1 MKIGLMGIGLKT
13 YWTQYEGLFPRLC
26 AYSDEIHSRMVAM
39 GGDVVNVG
47 FVDCSERAMQAVEE
61 FNHERIGLL
70 CVYVSTYALSSTV
83 LPVAQAAHCP
93 VLLLNVQPTSAID
106 YGRINAMGD
115 RALMTAEWLANCQAC
130 AVPELASVLARAG
143 IQYDILT
150 GHLHDEQ
157 MWRELEEWTRAA
169 AVVDGLRQNRMGL
182 LGHYYCGMLD
192 VYSDLTRL
200 SATFGTHFEIVE
212 MCKLKVLRDQVTA
225 QDVEKKLEEFRQAFS
240 IDPLCPKD
248 ELRHAAV
255 TAVALDR
262 MVEQYRLGSVAYYYE
277 GTPASDYENIITT
290 LIPAGTL
297 LTARGIPMAGECEV
311 KNAHAM
317 KIMSLLGAGGSFSE
331 PYAMDFND
339 DVVLWGHD
347 GPGHWKMAQDGVRL
361 VPLSVFH
368 GKPGRGIGIQ
378 MSVRQGPATLLSVCE
393 GKDGVHLLV
402 AEGESVE
409 GETLHIGN
417 TNSRY
422 RFPLHVKEFI
432 ERWSKGGPSHH
443 CAIGVGHVASRIEKV
458 AALLGIPVIR
468 VC

>member
-26 AYSDEIHSRMVAM
+26 AYSDEIHSRMAQM

-47 FVDCSERAMQAVEE
+47 FVDCPERAVQAVEV

-83 LPVAQAAHCP
+83 LPVAQEAHCP
-93 VLLLNVQPTSAID
+93 VLLLAVQPTSAID
-106 YGRINAMGD
+106 YGRLNAMGD

-130 AVPELASVLARAG
+130 AIPELASVLARAG

-157 MWRELEEWTRAA
+157 MWRELEEWTTAA
-169 AVVDGLRQNRMGL
+169 AVVDGLKQNRMGL
-182 LGHYYCGMLD
+182 LGHYYQGMLD

-212 MCKLKVLRDQVTA
+212 MCRLKALRDQVTA
-225 QDVEKKLEEFRQAFS
+225 QDVEQKLEEFRQAFS
-240 IDPLCPKD
+240 IDPLCPED
-248 ELRHAAV
+248 ELKHAAV

-277 GTPASDYENIITT
+277 GIPQGDYENIITT

-297 LTARGIPMAGECEV
+297 LTARGVPMAGECEV

-393 GKDGVHLLV
+393 GRDGVHLLV

-443 CAIGVGHVASRIEKV
+443 CAIGVRHVASRIEKV

>member
-47 FVDCSERAMQAVEE
+47 FVDCPERAMQAVEE

-225 QDVEKKLEEFRQAFS
+225 QDVEFHGVPRF
-240 IDPLCPKD
+240 
-248 ELRHAAV
+248 
-255 TAVALDR
+255 
-262 MVEQYRLGSVAYYYE
+262 QYRRI
-277 GTPASDYENIITT
+277 NQR
-290 LIPAGTL
+290 
-297 LTARGIPMAGECEV
+297 LTG
-311 KNAHAM
+311 
-317 KIMSLLGAGGSFSE
+317 L
-331 PYAMDFND
+331 
-339 DVVLWGHD
+339 
-347 GPGHWKMAQDGVRL
+347 
-361 VPLSVFH
+361 PLAVNN
-368 GKPGRGIGIQ
+368 
-378 MSVRQGPATLLSVCE
+378 TVCC
-393 GKDGVHLLV
+393 
-402 AEGESVE
+402 
-409 GETLHIGN
+409 
-417 TNSRY
+417 R
-422 RFPLHVKEFI
+422 
-432 ERWSKGGPSHH
+432 
-443 CAIGVGHVASRIEKV
+443 
-458 AALLGIPVIR
+458 
-468 VC
+468 